1 MSHNVL
7 QLNKDKTEILVIH
20 NDVRR
25 GSIASHLDS
34 LSLKTS
40 NQAKNLGTIF
50 DSDLSFKKLLLALLL
65 KQHIITSEIS
75 PKYVTVSPL
84 LTVRNLFMH
93 LLCLDLTTA
102 TVFLL
107 GYQRALLK
115 HLQRVQNAAAWM
127 LTRCKTRNHIT
138 PTLRSLHWLTVFF
151 WIEFNIL
158 LLVIKCLH
166 VTAPIYLS
174 NLLNKYTPVRSLRT
188 SKYFK
193 HASEGSIL
201 CIFYS
206 PDVSS
211 YPAVPHLPRL
221 PFPPI

>member
-7 QLNKDKTEILVIH
+7 QLNKDKTEILVIR

-50 DSDLSFKKLLLALLL
+50 DSDLSFKK
-65 KQHIITSEIS
+65 HISIVTKTAYYHLRNISKVCDSLSPSDSEKLVHAFVMS
-75 PKYVTVSPL
+75 RLDYCNSVFAGLPKSSI
-84 LTVRNLFMH
+84 
-93 LLCLDLTTA
+93 
-102 TVFLL
+102 
-107 GYQRALLK
+107 K

-211 YPAVPHLPRL
+211 YPAVSS
-221 PFPPI
+221 FTPIAFSPI